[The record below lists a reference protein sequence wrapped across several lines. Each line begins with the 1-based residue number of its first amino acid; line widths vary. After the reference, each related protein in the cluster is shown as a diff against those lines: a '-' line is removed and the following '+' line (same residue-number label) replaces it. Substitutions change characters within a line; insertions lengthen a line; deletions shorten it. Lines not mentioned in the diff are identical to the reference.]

1 MYADVCNTNGTSF
14 FSVLFFFCF
23 LVVVLI
29 PQRSWG
35 PGWNGAKAYSRD
47 GLTFNY
53 TTDSMAHAWSSTVN
67 YTDGSSV
74 TFTRREEPKIYVEGG
89 KMLAMFNAVQDP
101 RCATTGNE
109 CTYVMSQ
116 AIKN

>member
-14 FSVLFFFCF
+14 FSVFCFCF
-23 LVVVLI
+23 LVVVVI
-29 PQRSWG
+29 PQRNWG

>member
-1 MYADVCNTNGTSF
+1 MLTCAIPTVLLSF
-14 FSVLFFFCF
+14 LCFFGFCF
-23 LVVVLI
+23 LVVVII
-29 PQRSWG
+29 PQRNWG

-67 YTDGSSV
+67 YTDGFSV